1 MMDLHRLPALFRNY
15 PDIQA
20 VYLFGSVAA
29 GNPRHGSDL
38 DLAIVPVAS
47 GLQSRKIDILTEL
60 AHQGF
65 AAVDLVVLENTN
77 SVLAYEAVRQNH
89 LVYQVP
95 HFDRGSLYSSIVRQ
109 YFDVLPALQVQRS
122 AYKRRMLNDT
132 QNQES
137 SAARFADIRGDEG
150 VSRMVREEVLYR
162 RLQKLDEYLVILYD
176 LQRYTFDDFVA
187 HYERY
192 GSAERFLQLAI
203 ETLSDMGNHV
213 IADRN
218 LGMVNWSSDVPRILA
233 QAGYIDQ
240 TMQEI
245 WVRMIELGSMLT
257 HNYLDIDQYQV
268 YEVLQQHIDDFETLK
283 RVFVR
288 LL

>member
-1 MMDLHRLPALFRNY
+1 MDLHRLPAIFRNY

-29 GNPRHGSDL
+29 GNSRHGSDI

-47 GLQSRKIDILTEL
+47 GLQSKKIDILTEL
-60 AHQGF
+60 VRQGF
-65 AAVDLVVLENTN
+65 AAVDLVVLENTD

-109 YFDVLPALQVQRS
+109 YFDMLPSFQVQRS

-137 SAARFADIRGDEG
+137 LAVHFANIRGDEG
-150 VSRMVREEVLYR
+150 VSRMVHEEVLYR

-192 GSAERFLQLAI
+192 GSAERFLHLAI
-203 ETLSDMGNHV
+203 ESLSDMGNHV
-213 IADRN
+213 IADMN
-218 LGMVNWSSDVPRILA
+218 LGIVNWSSDVPRILA

-240 TMQEI
+240 AMQET
-245 WVRMIELGSMLT
+245 WVRMIGFRNILVHQYT
-257 HNYLDIDQYQV
+257 DIDHRQV
-268 YEVLQQHIDDFETLK
+268 YEILQQHVADFETLK